1 MDWLVA
7 IGNLIAHIPIE
18 RVLFPPRDNTKA
30 LEEFAAGMKPTGSPK
45 ETSAQQKTV
54 VSIAVKPAVTVESP
68 QGTSTAVLPT
78 TEETTA
84 QLKRRLAKELY
95 KLELDLAGGMR
106 TAGKPCDCL
115 NSKHSLLFESV
126 AEELI
131 PLDPHNS
138 IYSEVLAWVNAA
150 LPKGTFE
157 AISSGRYDAE
167 YPLMASEMRDFR
179 KRIMGTTSLTA
190 MIEPK
195 EQVTLEEAKKLA
207 AQEAEKEVER
217 KWQSQEKKLGK

>member
-1 MDWLVA
+1 MDWVA
-7 IGNLIAHIPIE
+7 WVTNIIARIPVE
-18 RVLFPPRDNTKA
+18 RVLFAPRDNSKA
-30 LEEFAAGMKPTGSPK
+30 LETFVTTMGGTRSPK
-45 ETSAQQKTV
+45 EAP
-54 VSIAVKPAVTVESP
+54 VSEKP
-68 QGTSTAVLPT
+68 TSTTTRLTPQIEVPT

-115 NSKHSLLFESV
+115 NSKHSLLFEGV

-131 PLDPHNS
+131 PLDPHNP
-138 IYSEVLAWVNAA
+138 IYHEILDWVNAA

-179 KRIMGTTSLTA
+179 KRIMGTTLLTA

-195 EQVTLEEAKKLA
+195 EQITLDEAKKLA
-207 AQEAEKEVER
+207 AASAAKEVEAR
-217 KWQSQEKKLGK
+217 WHSQEKK

>member
-1 MDWLVA
+1 MDWVA
-7 IGNLIAHIPIE
+7 WVTNIIARIPVE
-18 RVLFPPRDNTKA
+18 KVLFPPRDNTKA
-30 LEEFAAGMKPTGSPK
+30 LEGFVTIMGGTRSPK
-45 ETSAQQKTV
+45 EVPASE
-54 VSIAVKPAVTVESP
+54 KP
-68 QGTSTAVLPT
+68 TSTITTPSTQPELPT

-84 QLKRRLAKELY
+84 QLKRKLAKELY
-95 KLELDLAGGMR
+95 KLELDLAGGMK

-131 PLDPHNS
+131 PLDPHNP
-138 IYSEVLAWVNAA
+138 IYREILGWVTAA

-179 KRIMGTTSLTA
+179 KRIMGTTALTA

-195 EQVTLEEAKKLA
+195 EQITLDQAKNMAAEEAA
-207 AQEAEKEVER
+207 KEVEAR
-217 KWQSQEKKLGK
+217 WHSQEKK